1 MAKLLLIPIISL
13 LLCCSISKC
22 SATVYTVGDNGGW
35 DISTDLDSWKQGKTF
50 VVGDTLLFQY
60 SKYHSVSEVTKEN
73 YEGCNTGNV
82 LQTSS
87 NSNTSFALTRPGDR
101 YFVCGNRLHCLGGM
115 KLHVNV
121 VGNQAL
127 SPFGSPV
134 GSPVGSPEAQ
144 PGGVLPPAGSSSTSN
159 PISSSFVN
167 TIGVD
172 RVLIEGFVAS
182 LSVLFCVM

>member
-13 LLCCSISKC
+13 VLCCYSLSTC

-50 VVGDTLLFQY
+50 AVGDTLLFQY

-121 VGNQAL
+121 VGDWAL
-127 SPFGSPV
+127 SPFGPPV
-134 GSPVGSPEAQ
+134 GPPEAQ
-144 PGGVLPPAGSSSTSN
+144 PGGVLPTAGSSRTSN
-159 PISSSFVN
+159 PTSSSFVN

-172 RVLIEGFVAS
+172 WVLIKGFVAS
-182 LSVLFCVM
+182 LALLWIV